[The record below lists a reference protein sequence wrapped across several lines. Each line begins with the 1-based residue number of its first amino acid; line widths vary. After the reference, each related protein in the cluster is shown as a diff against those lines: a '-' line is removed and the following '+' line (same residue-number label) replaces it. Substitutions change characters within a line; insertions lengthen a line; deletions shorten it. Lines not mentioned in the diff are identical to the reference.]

1 MAIEENP
8 VGFEGGQSMIP
19 RTFPWVLGV
28 AAILAVSTTG
38 AQGVDANSS
47 WKEEFGI
54 ERCNLLTTGR
64 NPYFILEPGYQLVLE
79 GGDTKLQIT
88 VLEET
93 KTVGGVL
100 TRVVEEKE
108 WKDGNLYE
116 IAKNYFAI
124 CEQTKDV
131 FYFGED
137 VDYYKNGKVVKHD
150 GSWHAGTN
158 GNRAGLMMPGTPK
171 VKMKYYQEIAP
182 GVAMDRAEIVSLE
195 ETCKT
200 PAGTFSGCMKVK
212 EGSAIELMAKEY
224 KYHAPGIGLIRDED
238 LQLVKYGFIKEK

>member
-1 MAIEENP
+1 M
-8 VGFEGGQSMIP
+8 GK
-19 RTFPWVLGV
+19 
-28 AAILAVSTTG
+28 
-38 AQGVDANSS
+38 NSS

-54 ERCNLLTTGR
+54 AKCNLLTTGR
-64 NPYFILEPGYQLVLE
+64 NPYFILEPGFQLVLE

-88 VLEET
+88 VLDQT
-93 KTVGGVL
+93 KTVDGVI

-108 WKDGNLYE
+108 WKGGKLYE
-116 IAKNYFAI
+116 IALNYFAI

-137 VDYYKNGKVVKHD
+137 VDFYENGKVVKHD
-150 GSWHAGTN
+150 GSWLAGTN

-200 PAGTFSGCMKVK
+200 PAGTFSGCMKVMD
-212 EGSAIELMAKEY
+212 GSAIELFAKEY
-224 KYHAPGIGLIRDED
+224 KYYAPGIGLVRDED
-238 LQLVKYGFIKEK
+238 VRLIRHGFIKDK

>member
-1 MAIEENP
+1 M
-8 VGFEGGQSMIP
+8 VT
-19 RTFPWVLGV
+19 RTLQGILIA
-28 AAILAVSTTG
+28 AAILAFSTTG
-38 AQGVDANSS
+38 AQGMGSNTS
-47 WKEEFGI
+47 WQEEFGI
-54 ERCNLLTTGR
+54 SKCNILTTGR
-64 NPYFILEPGYQLVLE
+64 NPYFVLEPGFQLVLE

-93 KTVGGVL
+93 KVVGGVV

-108 WKDGNLYE
+108 WQDGELHE
-116 IAKNYFAI
+116 ISRNYFAF

-137 VDYYKNGKVVKHD
+137 VDNYKKGKVDNHD
-150 GSWHAGTN
+150 GSWLAGKD

-171 VKMKYYQEIAP
+171 LKMKFYQEIAP
-182 GVAMDRAEIVSLE
+182 DVAMDRAEIVSLD

-212 EGSAIELMAKEY
+212 EGSAIELLAKEY
-224 KYHAPGIGLIRDED
+224 KYHAPGIGLVRDED
-238 LQLVKYGFIKEK
+238 LQLIKYGFTKDQ

>member
-1 MAIEENP
+1 M
-8 VGFEGGQSMIP
+8 VT
-19 RTFPWVLGV
+19 RTLQCILIAV
-28 AAILAVSTTG
+28 AILAFSTTDT
-38 AQGVDANSS
+38 QGMGQKPS
-47 WKEEFGI
+47 WQEEFGI
-54 ERCNLLTTGR
+54 EKCNLLTTGR
-64 NPYFILEPGYQLVLE
+64 NPYFILEPGFQLVLE

-88 VLEET
+88 VLDRT
-93 KTVGGVL
+93 KTVGGVM

-108 WKDGNLYE
+108 WKGGKLYE
-116 IAKNYFAI
+116 IALNYFAI

-137 VDYYKNGKVVKHD
+137 VDFYENGKVVKHD
-150 GSWHAGTN
+150 GSWLAGTN
-158 GNRAGLMMPGTPK
+158 GNRAGLLMPGTPK

-212 EGSAIELMAKEY
+212 EGSAIDLFAKEY
-224 KYHAPGIGLIRDED
+224 KYYAPGIGLVRDED
-238 LQLVKYGFIKEK
+238 VLLIRHGYIKDK

>member
-1 MAIEENP
+1 M
-8 VGFEGGQSMIP
+8 GK
-19 RTFPWVLGV
+19 
-28 AAILAVSTTG
+28 
-38 AQGVDANSS
+38 NSS

-54 ERCNLLTTGR
+54 TKCNLLTTGR
-64 NPYFILEPGYQLVLE
+64 NPYFILEPGFQLVLE

-88 VLEET
+88 VLDQT
-93 KTVGGVL
+93 KTVDGVI

-108 WKDGNLYE
+108 WKGGKLYE
-116 IAKNYFAI
+116 IALNYFAI

-137 VDYYKNGKVVKHD
+137 VDFYENGKVVKHD
-150 GSWHAGTN
+150 GSWLAGTN

-212 EGSAIELMAKEY
+212 DGSAIELFAKEY
-224 KYHAPGIGLIRDED
+224 KYYAPGIGLVRDED
-238 LQLVKYGFIKEK
+238 VRLIRHGFIKDK